1 VVGSIAELKEM
12 SPNCPEEIELHKPM
26 IDAVHLT
33 CPKCKDSM
41 TRVPEVIDCWY
52 DSGAMPFAQYHY
64 PFENREIFEERFPA
78 DFISEAIDQ
87 TRGWFYNLHA
97 VSNCLFNETSFK
109 SCIVMGHVLDQ
120 NGVKMSKHL
129 GNVVDPN
136 DILSKEGADAIR
148 WMFYVG
154 SHPWLSAR
162 FSEDLIRETKR
173 RFMGTFW
180 NTYAFFVLYAN
191 IDGFLKEDYD
201 DFPLKDHVT
210 LMDRWIMS
218 RLHSLIRFVDTRLSA
233 LDITGAA
240 RAIESFT
247 DELSNWYVRRS
258 RERYWGGGMDDDKIT
273 AYLVL
278 YEVLVTLARLIA
290 PFTPFMAEMVYLNLV
305 ADHIEG
311 APESVHLCDFPEIDD
326 TWIDQEL

>member
-1 VVGSIAELKEM
+1 
-12 SPNCPEEIELHKPM
+12 
-26 IDAVHLT
+26 
-33 CPKCKDSM
+33 
-41 TRVPEVIDCWY
+41 
-52 DSGAMPFAQYHY
+52 
-64 PFENREIFEERFPA
+64 
-78 DFISEAIDQ
+78 
-87 TRGWFYNLHA
+87 
-97 VSNCLFNETSFK
+97 
-109 SCIVMGHVLDQ
+109 
-120 NGVKMSKHL
+120 
-129 GNVVDPN
+129 
-136 DILSKEGADAIR
+136 
-148 WMFYVG
+148 
-154 SHPWLSAR
+154 
-162 FSEDLIRETKR
+162 
-173 RFMGTFW
+173 
-180 NTYAFFVLYAN
+180 
-191 IDGFLKEDYD
+191 
-201 DFPLKDHVT
+201 
-210 LMDRWIMS
+210 MDRWIMS

-326 TWIDQEL
+326 AWIDPELEKNMDVAREIVTLGRAARNRAQIKIRQPLSELIAMGFDPLSDELSICVTDELNIQTLTFSDDDERLVDYEFKPQLRTLGRLMGKDLPKARPMIEALPGKATMAMLREKGYVEIDVDGTVYQLKEDDLLISVSAKGYVVEESANKVALDTMLTKT